1 MTLEQ
6 FPFRDLVTP
15 AGIAAA
21 AVLIRQIIEMAKHS
35 FLPWLDAGNERKGVF
50 ILSAALCAGWLLVYG
65 TDLGRDGFAAV
76 TAFWATATAA
86 IGSNEA
92 VDAAKGVVARNVRD
106 ATADDPEVTTV
117 GTAGVDDSLDRST
130 SIERGPAIDL
140 LVDGGEPA
148 APLEEPPADPAL
160 AGAG

>member
-1 MTLEQ
+1 MTLGQ

-50 ILSAALCAGWLLVYG
+50 IISAALYAGWLLVYG
-65 TDLGRDGFAAV
+65 ADLGRDGFAAV

-92 VDAAKGVVARNVRD
+92 VDAAKGVVARNVHD
-106 ATADDPEVTTV
+106 VAAEDSAVAAV
-117 GTAGVDDSLDRST
+117 GTAGVDDSSDRST
-130 SIERGPAIDL
+130 SIERGPARDL

-148 APLEEPPADPAL
+148 ALLEEPPADPAA